1 MPTNSQLSTLQATIS
16 KLKQENS
23 EFTAQINDLQ
33 ASKQDSV
40 MLSEKINELEQINDE
55 LNSTLTENYGQ
66 MEKLKDENFEI
77 LSKAKEQDITITQL
91 TQYLSDTK
99 DMLDHANMK
108 IFEFEAINERIIDIK
123 MQRDAVVQR
132 MELAESRVGDMS
144 KREVK
149 YNYD

>member
-1 MPTNSQLSTLQATIS
+1 
-16 KLKQENS
+16 
-23 EFTAQINDLQ
+23 
-33 ASKQDSV
+33 
-40 MLSEKINELEQINDE
+40 MLSEKISELEQINDE
-55 LNSTLTENYGQ
+55 LNSTLTDNYGQ

-149 YNYD
+149 YKYD